1 MPKSKPRSSAARP
14 TEEFLQVGDTKVHLL
29 RGGRGQPLIV
39 LHGAGGGL
47 GWLRFHELMA
57 RQFTVLAPVH
67 PGFGASD
74 DPAWLEGVDDLV
86 LFYLDFQD
94 TLGLKQVHLLGTSLG
109 GWIAAEF
116 AVSHQHR
123 LRSLILVDAAGIHVP
138 GAEMADLFMMDPVTR
153 AKTVYHNPRVL
164 EEVLAVQP
172 TPEMLQAE
180 LRQRVT
186 VAKLAWDPYFHNPKL
201 PRRLGRLRVPT
212 LILWGRHDRLIPSAV
227 GQAYQQAIPGSRLA
241 FIEDAGHAPLREA
254 PDACAKA
261 VTRFLDGQPGRTRR
275 KRR

>member
-1 MPKSKPRSSAARP
+1 M
-14 TEEFLQVGDTKVHLL
+14 
-29 RGGRGQPLIV
+29 
-39 LHGAGGGL
+39 

-57 RQFTVLAPVH
+57 QRFAVLAPVH
-67 PGFGASD
+67 PGFGAFD

-86 LFYLDFQD
+86 LFYLDFLD
-94 TLGLKQVHLLGTSLG
+94 TLGLRQVHLLGTSLG

-138 GAEMADLFMMDPVTR
+138 GAEMADLFMMDPTTR
-153 AKTVYHNPRVL
+153 AKTLYHNPKVL

-172 TPEMLQAE
+172 TAEMLQAE
-180 LRQRVT
+180 LRHRVT

-201 PRRLGRLRVPT
+201 PRRLGRIRVPT

-227 GQAYQQAIPGSRLA
+227 GQAYEQAIPGSRLA
-241 FIEDAGHAPLREA
+241 FIEEAGHVPLREA
-254 PDACAKA
+254 PEASAQA
-261 VTRFLDGQPGRTRR
+261 ITEFLAARAGARR
-275 KRR
+275 ERAARR